1 MKKIILASTSARRAD
16 LLSKLDIPFSV
27 ATPYEYQETYPCS
40 MLAREVP
47 IYLSQLK
54 SKAYPEVVGADELL
68 LTADTL
74 IVFNDQIIGKPKD
87 KQEAIN
93 TLKKFSG
100 NSHYVITG
108 VTLRSSELK
117 RSFSVISEVFFRRLT
132 DQQIEYYVQT
142 YNPMD
147 KAGSYGIQEWI
158 GMVAIERIEGSFY
171 NVVGLPTSRL
181 MVEINKFN

>member
-16 LLSKLDIPFSV
+16 LLSKLDVPFAV
-27 ATPYEYQETYPCS
+27 ATPYEYQETFPAS

-54 SKAYPEVVGADELL
+54 SKAYPNEVGADELL

-74 IVFNDQIIGKPKD
+74 IIFKDQIIGKPKD
-87 KQEAIN
+87 KQDAKN

-100 NSHYVITG
+100 NSHHVITG
-108 VTLRSSELK
+108 VTLRSAQLK
-117 RSFSVISEVFFRRLT
+117 RSFSVSSEVFFRRLS
-132 DQQIEYYVQT
+132 DEQIEYYVET
-142 YNPMD
+142 YNPLD

-181 MVEINKFN
+181 MVEINKFD